1 MPARTVEAHIESL
14 LVRNVAEGK
23 LAGAPR
29 PDLEAAAIF
38 DSIALNLML
47 KPRAALYF
55 ALLARNGLLAA
66 IQDELAVVEDLR
78 GVVQDIGNASFKIE
92 GGHVL
97 RRAYSALINLETLPN
112 LDAKTRTTSIS
123 VSLYGKAVTEFLN
136 TYLARNVKQ
145 RGSKELLR
153 PGQEASQDM
162 PGTVQQLRSAHED
175 LLERMYL
182 LSSGIA
188 NFDAAPFGA
197 LLGSATVSRAR
208 TDLEEI
214 MAHVDASGSPEVS
227 RDFAARLLG
236 SKAAITTVSQPP
248 RWDDTLLPA
257 GTIGTSVPTPAVA
270 TTAQGP
276 FVIETP
282 KPTVLA
288 LEVCGTSG
296 SFYFFPGGSSV
307 LVGEDIVFPLTIPP
321 GGALFL
327 TTRRASDG
335 LQESWRIDVAG
346 TYATLTQFLE
356 VLNQDMNLRG
366 CGIAATPFAGS
377 SSRVMLYSLV
387 YYEIIV
393 ESLYMWPD
401 GMISGITAPGTAIS
415 INSAHTA
422 LGFSAGQKGT
432 DQIAPKYVAE
442 AVTSLF
448 PALTAEVASDSTVA
462 LSTVATGPGAYI
474 KVLSAPEVLGLSGIY
489 RAESNAIV
497 LGPGTV
503 DQRSLVQVGDR
514 LQARDSFNPGRSID
528 MEVAG
533 VSESEIELVEA
544 VPTFSAPIVGT
555 SAVVAVYLK
564 MESILH
570 KFLAGWAETPFA
582 GGMESIDKALAP
594 LITSQSSAQ
603 RNMALA
609 EIEPLR
615 LKLRELLNLLGDD
628 STMLP
633 SGAGKEE
640 RQIVEGILTTLAERH
655 FLRAADMLLKCDL
668 QSILGMDSD
677 QASYGGAFLQA
688 SSTFARNSFSPP
700 SESDGSTLNSVGY

>member
-14 LVRNVAEGK
+14 LVRSVAEGK
-23 LAGAPR
+23 IAGAPR

-66 IQDELAVVEDLR
+66 IQEELDIIDSLN
-78 GVVQDIGNASFKIE
+78 GIVQDIGNASFKIE

-136 TYLARNVKQ
+136 TYLSRNVRQ

-162 PGTVQQLRSAHED
+162 PGVVQELRTAHED

-182 LSSGIA
+182 LSSGIM

-197 LLGSATVSRAR
+197 LLGSATVSRAKA
-208 TDLEEI
+208 DLEEI
-214 MAHVDASGSPEVS
+214 MAHVDTSGSPEVS
-227 RDFAARLLG
+227 RDFATRLLG
-236 SKAAITTVSQPP
+236 SRAAISTISQPP
-248 RWDDTLLPA
+248 RWDDTLLPV
-257 GTIGTSVPTPAVA
+257 GTIGTSAPAAATA
-270 TTAQGP
+270 TTSPGP
-276 FVIETP
+276 FVIETSGA
-282 KPTVLA
+282 TVLA

-296 SFYFFPGGSSV
+296 SFYFFPGGSSI
-307 LVGEDIVFPLTIPP
+307 LVGEDIVFPLTIPV

-327 TTRRASDG
+327 TTKKGAEVT
-335 LQESWRIDVAG
+335 ESWRIDLTG
-346 TYATLTQFLE
+346 TYANLASL
-356 VLNQDMNLRG
+356 VSALNG
-366 CGIAATPFAGS
+366 KVSGIVATPFAGS
-377 SSRVMLYSLV
+377 TSRLMLYSATH
-387 YYEIIV
+387 YEIVV
-393 ESLYMWPD
+393 ESLYMWPEGAVD
-401 GMISGITAPGTAIS
+401 GITAPVTATS
-415 INSAHTA
+415 INSAHEG
-422 LGFSAGQKGT
+422 LGFSAGQRGT
-432 DQIAPKYVAE
+432 DQIAPRYVAE
-442 AVTSLF
+442 AISSLF
-448 PALTAEVASDSTVA
+448 PSVSTEVASDSSVVLTTV
-462 LSTVATGPGAYI
+462 STRPGAYI
-474 KVLSAPEVLGLSGIY
+474 KVLSAPAVLGLEELY
-489 RAESNAIV
+489 RAMSPV
-497 LGPGTV
+497 LSLGPNV
-503 DQRSLVQVGDR
+503 ADQRSLVQVGDHLR
-514 LQARDSFNPGRSID
+514 IGDSFNPGRFLTMQVSD
-528 MEVAG
+528 VFETEV
-533 VSESEIELVEA
+533 VVEEA
-544 VPTFSAPIVGT
+544 VPTFSTSITGT
-555 SAVVAVYLK
+555 SAVVATYSA
-564 MESILH
+564 MEAVLG

-594 LITSQSSAQ
+594 LVTSQSPAQ
-603 RNMALA
+603 RNMALS

-615 LKLRELLNLLGDD
+615 LKLTELLNLLGDD

-633 SGAGKEE
+633 AGAGQEE

-668 QSILGMDSD
+668 QSILEMDSD

-688 SSTFARNSFSPP
+688 SSTFARNSFPPP
-700 SESDGSTLNSVGY
+700 SEDDGSSQNSVNY